1 MFLAPLLTTLSL
13 QQVEGS
19 AYQTV
24 EALAT
29 AIAKTVTVN
38 FDIPGVWVEV
48 EKPNAIASIEAA
60 GVRIYR
66 QKPFFTENNF
76 WQVRRP

>member
-1 MFLAPLLTTLSL
+1 M

-19 AYQTV
+19 TYQTV

-29 AIAKTVTVN
+29 AIARTITVTFN
-38 FDIPGVWVEV
+38 IPTVWVEV
-48 EKPNAIASIEAA
+48 EKPNAIAPIEAA

-66 QKPFFTENNF
+66 EKSFFTEDNF
-76 WQVRRP
+76 WRIRQP